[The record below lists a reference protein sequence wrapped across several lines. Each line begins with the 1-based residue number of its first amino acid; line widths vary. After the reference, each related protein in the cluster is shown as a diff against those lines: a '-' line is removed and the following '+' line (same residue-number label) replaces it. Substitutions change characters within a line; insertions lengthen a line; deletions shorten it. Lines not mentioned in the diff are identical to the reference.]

1 MEAQQEFLPV
11 NWANGMKI
19 NKNHFI
25 AQDHAFTWRQA
36 QTVGSFLNEHNYG
49 LLPLLDR
56 HQASVK
62 LFLSLD
68 NEQTI
73 HLRIQHCRAI
83 TRGGYVLEFDSDTA
97 LSGQN
102 LAVTVP
108 GLQVPF
114 SELKGLS
121 EAWYVVLSVNPYE
134 RIPFGPADPGESPPR
149 LPFTMPA
156 YSLHLLP
163 VNEAG
168 TLAPGSGQVPVGKVV
183 VEEQVVKLVEQY
195 IPPCTAVNSHH
206 ELLEVHA
213 GLEQFFGQ
221 MELYAL
227 HIIQKILQKKQQ
239 NELADAIH
247 LICQQ
252 ITAYTASEYSNFRLT
267 YLYQPPVFMITAVT
281 GLARMLKNSMDYF
294 TGTSKDELVSYFTEW
309 CGVTQGEL
317 EGAIVTVCNYKYNHL
332 DINEALDK
340 VLRFTQIISALF
352 ANLSRLE
359 YIGKKKEAGIF
370 VKEQILVP
378 QHENGAVK
386 KRRSFLAD

>member
-1 MEAQQEFLPV
+1 MEVQQEYLPV
-11 NWANGMKI
+11 NWADGMKI
-19 NKNHFI
+19 NKTHFI
-25 AQDHAFTWRQA
+25 AQDNAFTWRQA
-36 QTVGSFLNEHNYG
+36 QTVSSFLNEHNYG

-56 HQASVK
+56 HHTSAK
-62 LFLSLD
+62 LYLSLD
-68 NEQTI
+68 NEQTV

-97 LSGQN
+97 LSGQS
-102 LAVTVP
+102 LSATVP
-108 GLQVPF
+108 GLQVTF
-114 SELKGLS
+114 NELKGMS
-121 EAWYVVLSVNPYE
+121 EAYYVVLSVNPYE
-134 RIPFGPADPGESPPR
+134 RIPFGPADPKESPPR
-149 LPFTMPA
+149 LPFTIPG

-168 TLAPGSGQVPVGKVV
+168 ILAPGSGQVPVGKVM
-183 VEEQVVKLVEQY
+183 VEEQVVKLVENY

-252 ITAYTASEYSNFRLT
+252 ITTYTASENSNFRLT
-267 YLYQPPVFMITAVT
+267 YLYQPPVYMITSVT
-281 GLARMLKNSMDYF
+281 GLARMLKNSIDYF
-294 TGTSKDELVSYFTEW
+294 TGTSKDELVNYFTEW

-317 EGAIVTVCNYKYNHL
+317 EGAIVAVCNYKYNHL

-340 VLRFTQIISALF
+340 VLKFTQIISSLF

-370 VKEQILVP
+370 VKEQVLIP
-378 QHENGAVK
+378 QHENGVVK